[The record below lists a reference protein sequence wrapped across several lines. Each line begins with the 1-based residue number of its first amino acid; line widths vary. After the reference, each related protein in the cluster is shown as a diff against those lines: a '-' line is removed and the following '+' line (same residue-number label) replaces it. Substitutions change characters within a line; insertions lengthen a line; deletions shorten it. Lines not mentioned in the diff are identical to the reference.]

1 MNWHSLNFR
10 EHNRAIHLT
19 AEGRLLE
26 RMASGTCNRSG
37 VEKEDDRNKVQRFEE
52 HASHFRRV
60 ASRPF
65 ERQAA
70 AIPAGPQV
78 ARREQR

>member
-1 MNWHSLNFR
+1 MNSHSWNFR

-19 AEGRLLE
+19 AEGSPGE
-26 RMASGTCNRSG
+26 NGQGTCNRSG
-37 VEKEDDRNKVQRFEE
+37 VEKEDDRNQVQRFEG
-52 HASHFRRV
+52 HASRFRRV

-78 ARREQR
+78 ARRE